1 MLEYVIRPEQTADVD
16 SIGGLITRAFA
27 NHPHSDRSEARIV
40 AALRTAGAL
49 TLSFV
54 AIEDAAIVGHVAFS
68 PVTLSDG
75 TREWY
80 GLAPV
85 SVEPACWRRG
95 FGSALVRSG
104 LAALAQR
111 GAAGCVVFGD
121 PAYYRRFG
129 FRACEGL
136 VHRGGPP
143 ALFQA
148 LAFRGVIPQAVV
160 EYHRAFG
167 NSAEPA

>member
-1 MLEYVIRPEQTADVD
+1 MLEDLIRPEQPADVE
-16 SIGGLITRAFA
+16 SIGSLINRAFA
-27 NHPHSDRSEARIV
+27 DHLNSDHSEAGIV

-54 AIEDAAIVGHVAFS
+54 AIEGAAIVGHVSFS

-75 TREWY
+75 TRDWY

-85 SVEPACWRRG
+85 SVEPACWRKG
-95 FGSALVRSG
+95 VGSALVRSG

-121 PAYYRRFG
+121 PAYYGRFG
-129 FRACEGL
+129 FLAREGL
-136 VHRGGPP
+136 VYRGGPP

-148 LAFRGVIPQAVV
+148 LAFRGSVPNAVV
-160 EYHRAFG
+160 EYHPAFG
-167 NSAEPA
+167 AYTQDA